1 MIAMTNRYLW
11 SSYGHPRKRPYRTG
25 GLALELVLV
34 LPILLIALLAI
45 VQFGQYFANLQA
57 LTFAAR
63 VGGEEA
69 AVSGTLPTFEG
80 ASVPPTIVNAVDQQ
94 LFSAGI
100 TRRIIVLEHNLGGSQ
115 TSLITP
121 HGALPPPKLAS
132 VPPGHYV
139 RIVIVVPKSEI
150 MPNLL
155 KPFGLYLAAADDAT
169 VVSYIM
175 KHEG

>member
-1 MIAMTNRYLW
+1 
-11 SSYGHPRKRPYRTG
+11 
-25 GLALELVLV
+25 

-69 AVSGTLPTFEG
+69 AISETLPTTEG
-80 ASVPPTIVNAVDQQ
+80 ASVPTTIVNAVDQQ

-100 TRRIIVLEHNLGGSQ
+100 ARRIIVLEHNLGGSQ
-115 TSLITP
+115 TSLVTP
-121 HGALPPPKLAS
+121 NGALPPPKLAS

-139 RIVIVVPKSEI
+139 RIIIVVPKSEL
-150 MPNLL
+150 MPDLL
-155 KPFGLYLAAADDAT
+155 KPFGLHLAAADNAT

>member
-1 MIAMTNRYLW
+1 MATKYRYTW
-11 SSYGHPRKRPYRTG
+11 SFHGHTWQRPRRSG
-25 GLALELVLV
+25 GLTLELVLV

-45 VQFGQYFANLQA
+45 VQFGQYFANLQM
-57 LTFAAR
+57 LSFAAR

-69 AVSGTLPTFEG
+69 AISESLPTSEG
-80 ASVPPTIVNAVDQQ
+80 GPVPTTVVNAVDHQ
-94 LFSAGI
+94 LLTVGI
-100 TRRIIVLEHNLGGSQ
+100 TQRIIALEHNLGGIQ

-121 HGALPPPKLAS
+121 AGATPPPKLAS

-139 RIVIVVPKSEI
+139 RIVIVVPKSEL

-155 KPFGLYLAAADDAT
+155 KSLGLCLVGTDQT
-169 VVSYIM
+169 SVVSYIM

>member
-1 MIAMTNRYLW
+1 MMATTNRYRW
-11 SSYGHPRKRPYRTG
+11 SSYGCPRKRPHRTG
-25 GLALELVLV
+25 GLTLELVLV

-69 AVSGTLPTFEG
+69 AISETLPTTEG
-80 ASVPPTIVNAVDQQ
+80 ASVPTTIVNAVDQQ

-100 TRRIIVLEHNLGGSQ
+100 ARRIIVLEHNLGGSQ

-121 HGALPPPKLAS
+121 NGALPPPKLAS

-139 RIVIVVPKSEI
+139 RIIIVVPKSEL
-150 MPNLL
+150 MPDLL
-155 KPFGLYLAAADDAT
+155 KPFGLHLAAADNAT